1 MMDVGNILLLLLL
14 PIKSPYPGIL
24 RTVRL
29 EFQGTQG
36 IVFREKK
43 KVGCREKKKRD
54 VDSREGN
61 KKRRERG
68 V

>member
-43 KVGCREKKKRD
+43 KWDVEKKKR
-54 VDSREGN
+54 GM
-61 KKRRERG
+61 
-68 V
+68 